1 MMGTGPVPRAS
12 IGLPVYNGE
21 QYLAEALDSLLAQ
34 TFEDFELIVC
44 DNASTDRTEEIG
56 RRYAAQDRRVR
67 YERNARNL
75 GAPANYRRAFELSR
89 GRYFRWA
96 AADDVSAPQSLA
108 RCLEVL
114 EREPNVVL
122 AYPKTRF
129 IDERSRV
136 TADYEDRLHVQSSK
150 ASDRFYQVLRRLERC
165 NAIYGLMR
173 ADVLKCTRLLGDFL
187 AADVVFMTELSLY
200 GTFWEV
206 PEFLFYRR
214 FHAAASSAMDQTQ
227 IRTFYDP
234 ANPRRIRMREWR
246 HLWELS
252 RAVGRAPL
260 AVAEKVRLWSLL
272 AWRTMRV
279 SDRLAGELLGATRC
293 WLTSALR

>member
-1 MMGTGPVPRAS
+1 M
-12 IGLPVYNGE
+12 
-21 QYLAEALDSLLAQ
+21 
-34 TFEDFELIVC
+34 
-44 DNASTDRTEEIG
+44 
-56 RRYAAQDRRVR
+56 R

-150 ASDRFYQVLRRLERC
+150 ASDRFCQVLRRLERC

-234 ANPRRIRMREWR
+234 ANPRRLPLPTAIE
-246 HLWELS
+246 S
-252 RAVGRAPL
+252 RSCGAAARNSSGQAAVGSGRGVGAEGVEEDLDFLDEIVHRA
-260 AVAEKVRLWSLL
+260 E
-272 AWRTMRV
+272 
-279 SDRLAGELLGATRC
+279 
-293 WLTSALR
+293 